1 MDKNT
6 VLSLSS
12 DQAIL
17 TSRQIALRNGG
28 MKVISVMN
36 PVEARFEIEMGRCG
50 VFLVCYRL
58 SKAAVDDLTMLFRK
72 ACPQGL
78 IIFVTQAHGDNWVPA
93 QADIAV
99 PESSGP
105 QKILEAMKPHVDKVS
120 SVEQP
125 GDTSQGRSGEVR

>member
-17 TSRQIALRNGG
+17 KSRQTALRKRGYEGSFGHESARGAIQDRNGKMRSFPSLLSAVKG
-28 MKVISVMN
+28 CCG
-36 PVEARFEIEMGRCG
+36 RFDGAIPKDMPPRSN
-50 VFLVCYRL
+50 L
-58 SKAAVDDLTMLFRK
+58 
-72 ACPQGL
+72 
-78 IIFVTQAHGDNWVPA
+78 FVTQAHGDNRVPA

-105 QKILEAMKPHVDKVS
+105 QKILEALKPHVSKVAS
-120 SVEQP
+120 LEQP